1 MELKMIRFG
10 WPTPATPYYFLHLQ
24 AVELKEDAEVIGV
37 TINGKRNRDFEAFND
52 DKACVPPVLHTAA
65 AKRDLKI
72 RIDWT
77 RGETFEVA
85 VILKQGEN
93 SRISIPPRPTTAI
106 GTRIGN
112 TTLLMW

>member
-65 AKRDLKI
+65 AKRDSKI

-85 VILKQGEN
+85 VILKPGE
-93 SRISIPPRPTTAI
+93 RTVELKDIYTAETDH
-106 GTRIGN
+106 GY
-112 TTLLMW
+112 